1 MVNRYGVIFE
11 YGMSDFYHNRI
22 IRHIEGTHR
31 EQTFPYTL
39 PETGTMPM
47 HLNVLRMIRQ
57 VNLSRYLGKADIL
70 CETMIL
76 LVLLW

>member
-39 PETGTMPM
+39 PG
-47 HLNVLRMIRQ
+47 N
-57 VNLSRYLGKADIL
+57 RYNAYASQCTSYDPAS
-70 CETMIL
+70 
-76 LVLLW
+76 

>member
-1 MVNRYGVIFE
+1 MECLIFT
-11 YGMSDFYHNRI
+11 I
-22 IRHIEGTHR
+22 IGSLGTSKEHIENKPFH
-31 EQTFPYTL
+31 TL
-39 PETGTMPM
+39 FQETGTMPM